1 MFFVSTTLKELEQA
15 CQLVHMVHICFV
27 FEPEFIFLRT
37 SILYRF
43 FLYLH
48 FFRKLIFFRE
58 WENVLCHQ
66 LEGFSWA
73 KAENQDQVRCIL
85 DNRVFR
91 ISHGRF
97 DLKQHEETQLH
108 KKAVTARAAQPDIRT
123 ALSSQTDCQ
132 RLRALIIH
140 VLDIVVNG
148 QSFAFNDSACSAR
161 GKYKQCF
168 PIRATLILNMERR
181 KQPIWQFT

>member
-1 MFFVSTTLKELEQA
+1 MSSAL
-15 CQLVHMVHICFV
+15 
-27 FEPEFIFLRT
+27 
-37 SILYRF
+37 
-43 FLYLH
+43 
-48 FFRKLIFFRE
+48 
-58 WENVLCHQ
+58 

-73 KAENQDQVRCIL
+73 KAENQDQVRCKL

-108 KKAVTARAAQPDIRT
+108 KKAVTARTATSDIRT
-123 ALSSQTDCQ
+123 ATSSQTDCQ

-148 QSFAFNDSACSAR
+148 QSFASSDSASSAR
-161 GKYKQCF
+161 GKYKQMF
-168 PIRATLILNMERR
+168 PDWGHANIKCGKTEATYVPVHRIAPYARTILKNEVKDKFVGIHLDEKSYNGTTRVELWVVCYADGVR
-181 KQPIWQFT
+181 KN